1 MAAIEF
7 VDRYTGMTGIPRP
20 WRACRPCQ
28 GLGID
33 IVASTEEADV
43 ACPDCGGTRRRPLY
57 RSLLDV
63 PWRIGKAFRFGWRE
77 VVCARFCAGHPHLSR
92 ERMRGRRI
100 ALRAMLADF
109 V

>member
-1 MAAIEF
+1 MSSVEF

-33 IVASTEEADV
+33 IMASTEEADL
-43 ACPDCGGTRRRPLY
+43 ACPDCRGTRRRPLY
-57 RSLLDV
+57 RSLLDI
-63 PWRIGKAFRFGWRE
+63 PWRVRKALAFGWQE
-77 VVCARFCAGHPHLSR
+77 VVRADFFRGYPHFSR
-92 ERMRGRRI
+92 ERMRSRRI
-100 ALRAMLADF
+100 ALRAMFAGF

>member
-7 VDRYTGMTGIPRP
+7 VDRYTGMIGVPKP

-43 ACPDCGGTRRRPLY
+43 VCPDCRGTRRRPLH
-57 RSLLDV
+57 RSLLDI
-63 PWRIGKAFRFGWRE
+63 PWRIRKALVFGWRE
-77 VVCARFCAGHPHLSR
+77 VVVARFGAGYPHLSR
-92 ERMRGRRI
+92 TRMRCRRI
-100 ALRAMLADF
+100 ALRAMFVDF